1 MQTGIRR
8 PTMTEAQ
15 LQAAVMNLARLL
27 GWKSCHVWISIRS
40 NPGFPDCCFVRGER
54 LIFAELKSER
64 GKVSEAQRDWLD
76 ALGAVPGVETFVF
89 YPSDWLSGRIEEVL
103 R

>member
-1 MQTGIRR
+1 MRGAA
-8 PTMTEAQ
+8 MTEAQ
-15 LQAAVMNLARLL
+15 LQNCVRDCALL
-27 GWKSCHVWISIRS
+27 FGWKFYHPWISVRS
-40 NPGFPDCCFVRGER
+40 AGGYPDCTLVRGER
-54 LIFAELKSER
+54 LIFAELKSDR
-64 GKVSEAQRDWLD
+64 GKLSEAQRDWLD